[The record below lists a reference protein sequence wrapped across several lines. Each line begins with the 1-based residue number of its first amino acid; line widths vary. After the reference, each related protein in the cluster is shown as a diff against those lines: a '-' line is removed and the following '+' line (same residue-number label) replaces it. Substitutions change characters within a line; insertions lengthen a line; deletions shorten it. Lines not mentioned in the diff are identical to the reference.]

1 MIRRLLI
8 PLLGGSLLL
17 IATAGSALAKCEGP
31 NPPAFCSQV
40 VASVDFGSG
49 GQSLRAGIESPLR
62 IWVTRGEVPAEAT
75 GVTLVFAR
83 IADSTV
89 VRAVAHPSGEAGL
102 WNATVELPKGGGWT
116 LVAELDNV
124 EGGLQRLSLDTIR
137 VQEPLK
143 PPTQQPPTPTQ
154 PTTPAPPS
162 IPALPI
168 ALLFAGVAAAVVVAS
183 ELRGRSRRAIPAS

>member
-17 IATAGSALAKCEGP
+17 VATAGSALGKCEMP

-40 VASVDFGSG
+40 VASVDFGSSG
-49 GQSLRAGIESPLR
+49 GTLRAGIESPLR
-62 IWVTRGEVPAEAT
+62 IWVTRGEQPADAT

-83 IADSTV
+83 IADATV
-89 VRAVAHPSGEAGL
+89 VRAVAQPAGEAGL
-102 WNATVELPKGGGWT
+102 WRATVELPKGGGWT
-116 LVAELDNV
+116 LVAELDGV
-124 EGGLQRLSLDTIR
+124 ESGFQRLSLDTIR

-143 PPTQQPPTPTQ
+143 PPTQQPPTPAQ

-168 ALLFAGVAAAVVVAS
+168 ALLFAGLAAAGLVAF
-183 ELRGRSRRAIPAS
+183 ELRGRPRRGIPAG

>member
-17 IATAGSALAKCEGP
+17 VATAGSALAKCEMP
-31 NPPAFCSQV
+31 NPPEFCSQV
-40 VASVDFGSG
+40 VASVDFGSSG
-49 GQSLRAGIESPLR
+49 GSLRAGIETPLR
-62 IWVTRGEVPAEAT
+62 IWVTRGEQPADAT

-83 IADSTV
+83 IADATV
-89 VRAVAHPSGEAGL
+89 VRAVANPSGEAGL
-102 WNATVELPKGGGWT
+102 WRTNVNLPEGGSWT
-116 LVAELDNV
+116 LVAELDGV
-124 EGGLQRLSLDTIR
+124 EGGLQRLSLDAIR

-143 PPTQQPPTPTQ
+143 PPAPVQ

-168 ALLFAGVAAAVVVAS
+168 ALLCAGIAAAGIAAS
-183 ELRGRSRRAIPAS
+183 ELRGRSRRRIPVS

>member
-17 IATAGSALAKCEGP
+17 VATAGSALAKCEMP
-31 NPPAFCSQV
+31 NPPEFCSQV
-40 VASVDFGSG
+40 VASVDFGSSG
-49 GQSLRAGIESPLR
+49 GSLRAGIETPLR
-62 IWVTRGEVPAEAT
+62 IWVTRGEQPADAS

-83 IADSTV
+83 IADASV
-89 VRAVAHPSGEAGL
+89 VRAVANPSGEAGL
-102 WNATVELPKGGGWT
+102 WRATVELPKGGGWT
-116 LVAELDNV
+116 LVAELDGV

-143 PPTQQPPTPTQ
+143 PPTQPPTPVQ

-168 ALLFAGVAAAVVVAS
+168 ALLFAGIAAAGLAAS
-183 ELRGRSRRAIPAS
+183 ELRGRSRRGIPAS